1 MKQTLIALF
10 FVLVTNSG
18 FGQIKFDHI
27 LYGAAYYYEY
37 MPYERLDKDVK
48 MMQDCGINVVRVAE
62 STWAVWEPQDG
73 VFDFSKLDR
82 VLEAMNKAG
91 IKVIVGTPTY
101 AIPNWLAKEHPEV
114 LATTPSGKNKY
125 GPRQNMDIASPV
137 FRFYAERV
145 IRKMMEH
152 VKGNPAVIG
161 FQADNETKHYNT
173 SGDTVN
179 RMFVSYLKA
188 KFGTTDSLNR
198 AFGLNYWSNTVNN
211 WADFPSTDANINASL
226 GTEFSKFQR
235 KLVTDYLAWQVAII
249 KEYKRPDQFVT
260 HNFDLGWRGYS
271 YGIQPD
277 VDHFAAAAA
286 FDVAGIDIYHPTADR
301 LTGREISFGG
311 DLTRS
316 MKQANYLVMETQAQ
330 SLAGRQE
337 IPFPGQ
343 LRLQAFS
350 HLASGANMVEYWPWH
365 SIHNAAE
372 TYWKGILSHDMEPN
386 ETYGEVKQVAG
397 EFKKAGSHL
406 INLKIK
412 NKVALLFSNESL
424 TALNWFPI
432 SDKLNYN
439 EVLRSMY
446 DALYNM
452 NVGVDLINP
461 SSKNFENYSLIVVP
475 PLYTVSDSL
484 LNRLNKFVENGGHIV
499 YAFKSGFSN
508 ENTQVRSSRAPGL
521 LRKAAGFSYQQFTN
535 IVKLPLK
542 GDPFKSGAANYVS
555 DWAELLIPETCKVL
569 AYYDHPYWGKYAA
582 ITQNNYGKGSVTY
595 FGTMPSAQIMQK
607 LLADEVKNAGLLTDD
622 QQLAFPVITKN
633 GVNEFNK
640 QVHYYFNYSGEAKSL
655 VYKHAA
661 ATDLLSGKK
670 IKAGESL
677 TLAPWNFI
685 VVEEDQNK

>member
-1 MKQTLIALF
+1 MKRILILLF
-10 FVLVTNSG
+10 FILTAIPG
-18 FGQIKFDHI
+18 FGQIKFDHV
-27 LYGAAYYYEY
+27 LYGVAYYYEY
-37 MPYERLDKDVK
+37 MPYERLDKDAK
-48 MMQDCGINVVRVAE
+48 MMQDCGINVVRIAE

-82 VLEAMNKAG
+82 VLAAMNKAG

-101 AIPNWLAKEHPEV
+101 AFPNWLAKEHPEV
-114 LATTPSGKNKY
+114 LATTPWGKNKY
-125 GPRQNMDIASPV
+125 GPRQNMDITSPV
-137 FRFYAERV
+137 FKFYAERI
-145 IRKMMEH
+145 IRKLMEH
-152 VKGNPAVIG
+152 VKDNPAVIG

-173 SGDTVN
+173 SGDTVQ
-179 RMFVSYLKA
+179 RMFVNYLKA
-188 KFGTTDSLNR
+188 KFKTTDNLNQ

-211 WADFPSTDANINASL
+211 WADFPSVDANINASL

-260 HNFDLGWRGYS
+260 HNFDLGWRGFS
-271 YGIQPD
+271 FGIQPD
-277 VDHFAAAAA
+277 VDHFAAVAP

-316 MKQANYLVMETQAQ
+316 MKQNNYLVMETQAQ

-337 IPFPGQ
+337 IPYPGQ

-386 ETYGEVKQVAG
+386 EVYKEATQIAG

-412 NKVALLFSNESL
+412 NEVALLFSNESL
-424 TALNWFPI
+424 TALNWFRI
-432 SDKLNYN
+432 NDKLDYN
-439 EVLRSMY
+439 DVLRSMY

-452 NVGVDLINP
+452 NVGCDLVNT
-461 SSKNFENYSLIVVP
+461 SSKNFEQYKLIVVP

-484 LNRLNKFVENGGHIV
+484 LSRLNKYVENGGHIV

-508 ENTQVRSSRAPGL
+508 ENTQVRASRAPGP
-521 LRKAAGFSYQQFTN
+521 LRKAAGLSYQEFTN
-535 IVKLPLK
+535 IDKLKLK
-542 GDPFKSGAANYVS
+542 DDPFKLGAANYVS

-569 AYYDHPYWGKYAA
+569 AYYDHPYWGKYAV

-595 FGTMPSAQIMQK
+595 FGAMPSPQLMQK
-607 LLADEVKNAGLLTDD
+607 IMADEVKNTGLLTVD
-622 QQLAFPVITKN
+622 QQLAFPVITKT
-633 GVNEFNK
+633 GINEFNK
-640 QVHYYFNYSGEAKSL
+640 RVHYYFNYSGSAQNV
-655 VYKHAA
+655 VYKHAM
-661 ATDLLSGKK
+661 ATDLLNGKK
-670 IKAGESL
+670 VKTGEPITL
-677 TLAPWNFI
+677 TPWNFVI
-685 VVEEDQNK
+685 IEEDQNK